1 MPFNFD
7 FNRKLTDIKTI
18 DITPNGWTPLTIEY
32 CCAQARVYDTMTSVC
47 WRIKGTTHTFTIYE
61 NRLNKISNGDYA
73 KHFTETLEL
82 FREDYLSWFK
92 NKEYEECEWRNE
104 YEQQYSRF
112 IIK

>member
-82 FREDYLSWFK
+82 FREAYLSWFE
-92 NKEYEECEWRNE
+92 NKEYQECVWRNE
-104 YEQQYSRF
+104 YEQKYSRF